1 MHLTCTNHGNH
12 LVWRSAISDTDLIVA
27 AGVKPPLP
35 SSTFSG
41 VMFKEMNN
49 NNGTCINFTL
59 TFTGNLKGLNKKTLN
74 CTTGLEDRKT
84 LYTIIIPSKQT
95 NHLVWQTSIF
105 DTDYIVATGADP
117 PAPSSTIGGI
127 MFQERHN
134 NDENCLNSTLTFTG
148 NLKAL
153 NGTRLECTTLTIPR
167 KTSIA
172 IIIPSK

>member
-12 LVWRSAISDTDLIVA
+12 LVWRSAIFDTDLIVA

-35 SSTFSG
+35 SSTISG

-49 NNGTCINFTL
+49 NNGTCINSTL

-84 LYTIIIPSKQT
+84 SYTIIIPSKQT

-134 NDENCLNSTLTFTG
+134 NNTPLS
-148 NLKAL
+148 
-153 NGTRLECTTLTIPR
+153 
-167 KTSIA
+167 
-172 IIIPSK
+172 SKVYT